1 MTIALIALSALALLL
16 GGGLIASIAMTRTS
30 LANERASM
38 TVVGVSGRAQLQA
51 ERDRDV
57 AIARATQAEFE
68 RDQAQAQLVSFQAL
82 FKSASAEEV
91 RRVHD
96 QILSGSATDA
106 VDALNGILS
115 ANLRDSRRPAD
126 GDVDAGDDH
135 GVAEPAA
142 VRPP

>member
-1 MTIALIALSALALLL
+1 MIAAVIALASLSVLL
-16 GGGLIASIAMTRTS
+16 GSGLIAAVVLVRSS

-57 AIARATQAEFE
+57 AIAARTQAELE

-106 VDALNGILS
+106 VDALNALLS
-115 ANLRDSRRPAD
+115 VDLSKPGRPAD
-126 GDVDAGDDH
+126 GDDATGDDH